1 MQMGKNVRPLMIA
14 QGTNPSRWGK
24 SYGFTRIQMHRVLNL
39 GWGLGNPASISA
51 KIIEQL
57 KKDGF
62 WVEEIKENEVKAD

>member
-1 MQMGKNVRPLMIA
+1 MIL
-14 QGTNPSRWGK
+14 QNTNPSKWGK
-24 SYGFTRIQMHRVLNL
+24 AYGFTPIQLHRVLNL

-62 WVEEIKENEVKAD
+62 WPAEEDQEQKEA